1 MTYLKPEP
9 ASNQSSLIKEI
20 LEQGT
25 EAAQR
30 HNWLEVSNQ
39 LRLLPQSKTASKA
52 KLFLLT
58 PEDWQTAFNL
68 ALQVL
73 IEADFQH
80 KWEIAK
86 LLPLFGFQSV
96 TPLKN
101 LVLDEQV
108 KAEVRWFIC
117 QVLGHFPNQKV
128 ILTLVAL
135 LQQTTDS
142 ELIAIAGKTLIQI
155 GDRAIDALVELLSQP
170 EHRLLAVQSL
180 SYIRT
185 AQTITPLLQIATD
198 PNPELRTIAIQALG
212 SFHDHRVPPVLIT
225 ALADKNSSVR
235 REAAIALG
243 FRPDLCQELDL
254 ISHLQP
260 LLHDLDLEVCHQA
273 AIALGRMKQ
282 DTATMALF
290 EVLQAETTP
299 ISLKVDLVKALGWSE
314 ISSGISYLQQALN
327 KAEELVTQEIITV
340 LGRITLTK
348 LKSQSA
354 QVLIDFWQNHKQ
366 SCSPEIKQALANSL
380 GELDND
386 SAEQVLEQL
395 TEDSDRK
402 VKLHAITALKKLR

>member
-9 ASNQSSLIKEI
+9 ASNQSSLIQEI
-20 LEQGT
+20 LERGT
-25 EAAQR
+25 EAAQGQ
-30 HNWLEVSNQ
+30 NWLEVSNQ
-39 LRLLPQSKTASKA
+39 LILLPQSKTASKA
-52 KLFLLT
+52 KLFLLP

-68 ALQVL
+68 ALKVL
-73 IEADFQH
+73 IEADFQY

-86 LLPLFGFQSV
+86 LLPLFGSQSV

-101 LVLDEQV
+101 LVLDKQV
-108 KAEVRWFIC
+108 EAEVRWFIC
-117 QVLGHFPNQKV
+117 QVLGHFPNQEIV
-128 ILTLVAL
+128 LTLVAL

-142 ELIAIAGKTLIQI
+142 ELIAIAGKTLTKI
-155 GDRAIDALVELLSQP
+155 GDRAIDALVELLPQP

-198 PNPELRTIAIQALG
+198 PDPELRTIAIQALG

-254 ISHLQP
+254 VGHLQP
-260 LLHDLDLEVCHQA
+260 LLYDLDLEVCHQA

-282 DTATMALF
+282 EAATIALF

-299 ISLKVDLVKALGWSE
+299 ISLKADLVKALGWSE

-327 KAEELVTQEIITV
+327 NADELVNQEIITV
-340 LGRITLTK
+340 LGRITISK
-348 LKSQSA
+348 LKPQSA
-354 QVLIDFWQNHKQ
+354 QVLIDFWQNQRQ
-366 SCSPEIKQALANSL
+366 SCSTQIKQALANSL
-380 GELDND
+380 GELGND

-402 VKLHAITALKKLR
+402 VKLHAIAALKKLR